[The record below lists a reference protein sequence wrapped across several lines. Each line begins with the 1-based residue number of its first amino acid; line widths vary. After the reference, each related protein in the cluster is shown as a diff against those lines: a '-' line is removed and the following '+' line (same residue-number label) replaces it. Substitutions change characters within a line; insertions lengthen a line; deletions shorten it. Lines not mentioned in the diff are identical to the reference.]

1 MAGTPYPSASAKM
14 KWTVT
19 VFRLS
24 VPLVKIPVPGKKLS
38 INPDTGQEL
47 ILRRG
52 EKKTS
57 HHRATTWYPVGVE
70 DDVSTDTGEA
80 VTRETEWTDSLDS
93 QNLAHIDCSGE
104 MQ

>member
-1 MAGTPYPSASAKM
+1 M
-14 KWTVT
+14 
-19 VFRLS
+19 FRLS

-70 DDVSTDTGEA
+70 PGEA
-80 VTRETEWTDSLDS
+80 ATRETEWTEP
-93 QNLAHIDCSGE
+93 G
-104 MQ
+104 

>member
-1 MAGTPYPSASAKM
+1 M
-14 KWTVT
+14 
-19 VFRLS
+19 FRLS

-80 VTRETEWTDSLDS
+80 ATRETEWTDSLDS
-93 QNLAHIDCSGE
+93 QNPAHIDCSGE

>member
-1 MAGTPYPSASAKM
+1 M
-14 KWTVT
+14 
-19 VFRLS
+19 FRLS

-80 VTRETEWTDSLDS
+80 VTRETEWTDRLDS